1 MDALQKQ
8 TQDQTK
14 ITKLKESL
22 DPSKRT
28 SVIEFGAEAQ
38 AKLDEVANAMLEGVK
53 NKDIEAAGESLSK
66 MVLAIRGFDVEA
78 LKEKELPWWKR
89 LLGLGSPVAEAIQKY
104 EEIREQIEL
113 IANDL
118 ERHKARLTED
128 VVALDKLYEANLEY
142 FKELELYIKAGE
154 ERLEELRSHE
164 LPRLRQEAESGDM
177 LAVQKARELQ
187 EYIEDLERRVHDL
200 KLSRQ
205 VAMQALPSIRLVQE
219 NDKALINKITSTLVN
234 TIPLW
239 RNQLAQVITVQHSRD
254 AAKAIKASSDLT
266 NELLEKNAEALR
278 QANKEVKREVE
289 RGVFDIESIKKA
301 NQTLIATLNES
312 LALAEEG
319 RRERKKAQEE
329 LGRLENEL
337 KRALLAIKA
346 KRSAQGTVDE
356 KYPQSAG
363 DESNKKE
370 EEAKGDA

>member
-1 MDALQKQ
+1 MADTRHTDAQIAQLKKSLVP
-8 TQDQTK
+8 QD
-14 ITKLKESL
+14 
-22 DPSKRT
+22 RT

-53 NKDIEAAGESLSK
+53 NKDIEEAGRALGE
-66 MVLAIRGFDVEA
+66 MVLAIRGFDVES
-78 LKEKELPWWKR
+78 LKAKEVPWWKR

-128 VVALDKLYEANLEY
+128 VVALDRLYEANLEY

-278 QANKEVKREVE
+278 QANKEVKKEVE
-289 RGVFDIESIKKA
+289 RGVFDIESVKKA
-301 NQTLIATLNES
+301 NQTLIETLNES

-319 RRERKKAQEE
+319 RRERLKAQTE
-329 LGRLENEL
+329 LFNLESEL
-337 KRALLAIKA
+337 KRALLAVKA
-346 KRSAQGTVDE
+346 KRSAQGAVDE

-363 DESNKKE
+363 DERNEKE

>member
-53 NKDIEAAGESLSK
+53 NKDIEEAGESLSK

-78 LKEKELPWWKR
+78 FKEKELPWWKR